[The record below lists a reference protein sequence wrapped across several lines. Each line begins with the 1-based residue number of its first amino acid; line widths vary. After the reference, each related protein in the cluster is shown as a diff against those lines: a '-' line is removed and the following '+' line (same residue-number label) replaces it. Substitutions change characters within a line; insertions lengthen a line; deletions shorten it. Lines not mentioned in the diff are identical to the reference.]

1 MTRFFRAFMFMMGD
15 APVKTVSSLF
25 FAVDVSQPPLR
36 KGR

>member
-25 FAVDVSQPPLR
+25 LPLMFLSPP
-36 KGR
+36 